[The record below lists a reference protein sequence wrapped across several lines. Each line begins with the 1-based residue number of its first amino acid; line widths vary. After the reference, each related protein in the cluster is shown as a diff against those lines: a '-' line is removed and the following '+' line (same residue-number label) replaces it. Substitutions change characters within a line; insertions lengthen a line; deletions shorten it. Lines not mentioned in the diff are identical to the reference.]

1 MESVSNPSRNKKH
14 WLVLACACGMA
25 AASIGLSIN
34 VIGVFYTPVSEAL
47 GIYRGSFAFH
57 NTIASIAMAFVSLI
71 IPQMIYRMGW
81 KPSLAIGIA
90 LGVIG
95 TSGMGF
101 TTNVSIFYI
110 LGALRGAGTALFAM
124 VPLTMIVNAWFEEK
138 NGLAMSLSFGMSGI
152 AGAILSPVFTALI
165 ENFGWDTA
173 FIIKGIVIGLF
184 CLPALLYPYSLNPR
198 EEGYLPYGHD
208 PEEAAKQKN
217 LKKKELPPFSYM
229 TIAFIAL
236 FTFSFLHTNIIG
248 LSQHLPGFGESL
260 GMSPLVG
267 GWMMSAAMLG
277 NITFKLVI
285 GVLSDKIGIIKSTV
299 LMIGLNMLA
308 IILFV
313 VLHQPLA
320 LILTSWLFGSMFC
333 IPAVAFPLL
342 SNQLFGRAAATRVY
356 PVLTFAMGIG
366 GAISVTIIGFIF
378 DFTGS
383 YQTAFLIG
391 LGFNIVNLV
400 LLSIS
405 VKTAPKAV

>member
-1 MESVSNPSRNKKH
+1 MENPAKSRKH

-47 GIYRGSFAFH
+47 NIYRGSFAFH

-71 IPQMIYRMGW
+71 IPQLIYRIGW
-81 KPSLAIGIA
+81 KPALAVGIA

-101 TTNVSIFYI
+101 TTNLTAFYI

-124 VPLTMIVNAWFEEK
+124 VPLTMIVNGWFEEK

-152 AGAILSPVFTALI
+152 AGAILSPIFTALI
-165 ENFGWDTA
+165 EQAGWDVA
-173 FIIKGIVIGLF
+173 FIIKGLVIGAF
-184 CLPALLYPYSLNPR
+184 CLPALLYPYALNPR

-208 PEEAAKQKN
+208 PEEAVKQAN
-217 LKKKELPPFSYM
+217 LKKKELPPFSYAS
-229 TIAFIAL
+229 IAFIAL
-236 FTFSFLHTNIIG
+236 FIFSFLHTNIIG
-248 LSQHLPGFGESL
+248 MSQHLPGFGESL

-267 GWMMSAAMLG
+267 GWMMSAAMIG
-277 NITFKLVI
+277 NITFKLII
-285 GVLSDKIGIIKSTV
+285 GVLADKIGIVRSTL
-299 LMIGLNMLA
+299 LMMGLNVLA
-308 IILFV
+308 I
-313 VLHQPLA
+313 VLLITWQQPIPLV
-320 LILTSWLFGSMFC
+320 IHSWLFGTMFC

-342 SNQLFGRAAATRVY
+342 SNQFFGRAAATRVY

-366 GAISVTIIGFIF
+366 GAISVTIIGYIF

-383 YQTAFLIG
+383 YQAAFLIAIALNVMNVG
-391 LGFNIVNLV
+391 LLG
-400 LLSIS
+400 IS

>member
-1 MESVSNPSRNKKH
+1 MENPAKSRKH

-47 GIYRGSFAFH
+47 NIYRGSFAFH

-71 IPQMIYRMGW
+71 IPQLIYRIGW
-81 KPSLAIGIA
+81 KPALAVGIA

-101 TTNVSIFYI
+101 TTNLTAFYI

-124 VPLTMIVNAWFEEK
+124 VPLTMIVNGWFEEK

-152 AGAILSPVFTALI
+152 AGAILSPIFTALI
-165 ENFGWDTA
+165 EQAGWDVA
-173 FIIKGIVIGLF
+173 FIIKGLVIGAF
-184 CLPALLYPYSLNPR
+184 CLPALLYPYALNPR

-208 PEEAAKQKN
+208 PEAAVKQTN
-217 LKKKELPPFSYM
+217 LKKKELPPFSYAS
-229 TIAFIAL
+229 IAFIAL
-236 FTFSFLHTNIIG
+236 FIFSFLHTNIIG
-248 LSQHLPGFGESL
+248 MSQHLPGFGESL

-267 GWMMSAAMLG
+267 GWMMSAAMIG
-277 NITFKLVI
+277 NITFKLII
-285 GVLSDKIGIIKSTV
+285 GVLADKIGIVRSTL
-299 LMIGLNMLA
+299 LMMGLNVLA
-308 IILFV
+308 I
-313 VLHQPLA
+313 VLLITWQQPIPLV
-320 LILTSWLFGSMFC
+320 IHSWLFGTMFC

-342 SNQLFGRAAATRVY
+342 SNQFFGRAAATRVY

-366 GAISVTIIGFIF
+366 GAISVTIIGYIF

-383 YQTAFLIG
+383 YQAAFLIAIALNVMNVG
-391 LGFNIVNLV
+391 LLG
-400 LLSIS
+400 IS

>member
-1 MESVSNPSRNKKH
+1 MENPAKSRKH

-47 GIYRGSFAFH
+47 NIYRGSFAFH

-71 IPQMIYRMGW
+71 IPQLIYRIGW
-81 KPSLAIGIA
+81 KPALAVGIA

-101 TTNVSIFYI
+101 TTNLTAFYI

-124 VPLTMIVNAWFEEK
+124 VPLTMIVNGWFEEK

-152 AGAILSPVFTALI
+152 AGAILSPIFTALI
-165 ENFGWDTA
+165 EQAGWDVA
-173 FIIKGIVIGLF
+173 FIIKGLVIGAF
-184 CLPALLYPYSLNPR
+184 CLSALLYPYALNPR

-208 PEEAAKQKN
+208 PEEAVKQAN
-217 LKKKELPPFSYM
+217 LKKKELPPFSYAS
-229 TIAFIAL
+229 IAFIAL
-236 FTFSFLHTNIIG
+236 FIFSFLHTNIIG
-248 LSQHLPGFGESL
+248 MSQHLPGFGESL

-267 GWMMSAAMLG
+267 GWMMSAAMIG
-277 NITFKLVI
+277 NITFKLII
-285 GVLSDKIGIIKSTV
+285 GVLADKIGIVRSTL
-299 LMIGLNMLA
+299 LMMGLNVLA
-308 IILFV
+308 I
-313 VLHQPLA
+313 VLLITWQQPIPLV
-320 LILTSWLFGSMFC
+320 IHSWLFGTMFC

-342 SNQLFGRAAATRVY
+342 SNQFFGRAAATRVY

-366 GAISVTIIGFIF
+366 GAISVTIIGYIF

-383 YQTAFLIG
+383 YQAAFLIAIALNVMNVG
-391 LGFNIVNLV
+391 LLG
-400 LLSIS
+400 IS

>member
-1 MESVSNPSRNKKH
+1 MENPAKSRKH

-47 GIYRGSFAFH
+47 NIYRGSFAFH
-57 NTIASIAMAFVSLI
+57 NTIASIAMAFVSLV
-71 IPQMIYRMGW
+71 IPQLIYRIGW
-81 KPSLAIGIA
+81 KPALAVGIA

-101 TTNVSIFYI
+101 TTNLTAFYI

-124 VPLTMIVNAWFEEK
+124 VPLTMIVNGWFEEK

-152 AGAILSPVFTALI
+152 AGAILSPIFTALI
-165 ENFGWDTA
+165 EQAGWDVA
-173 FIIKGIVIGLF
+173 FIIKGLVIGAF
-184 CLPALLYPYSLNPR
+184 CLPALLYPYALNPR

-208 PEEAAKQKN
+208 PEEAVKQAN
-217 LKKKELPPFSYM
+217 LKKKELPPFSYAS
-229 TIAFIAL
+229 IAFIAL
-236 FTFSFLHTNIIG
+236 FIFSFLHTNIIG
-248 LSQHLPGFGESL
+248 MSQHLPGFGESL

-267 GWMMSAAMLG
+267 GWMMSAAMIG
-277 NITFKLVI
+277 NITFKLII
-285 GVLSDKIGIIKSTV
+285 GVLADKIGIVRSTL
-299 LMIGLNMLA
+299 LMMGLNVLA
-308 IILFV
+308 I
-313 VLHQPLA
+313 VLLITWQQPIPLV
-320 LILTSWLFGSMFC
+320 IHSWLFGTMFC

-342 SNQLFGRAAATRVY
+342 SNQFFGRAAATRVY

-366 GAISVTIIGFIF
+366 GAISVTIIGYIF

-383 YQTAFLIG
+383 YQAAFLIAIALNVMNVG
-391 LGFNIVNLV
+391 LLG
-400 LLSIS
+400 IS

>member
-1 MESVSNPSRNKKH
+1 MENPAKSRKH

-47 GIYRGSFAFH
+47 NIYRGSFAFH

-71 IPQMIYRMGW
+71 IPQLIYRIGW
-81 KPSLAIGIA
+81 KPALAVGIA

-101 TTNVSIFYI
+101 TTNLTAFYI

-124 VPLTMIVNAWFEEK
+124 VPLTMIVNGWFEEK

-152 AGAILSPVFTALI
+152 AGAILSPIFTALI
-165 ENFGWDTA
+165 EQAGWDVA
-173 FIIKGIVIGLF
+173 FIIKGLVIGAF
-184 CLPALLYPYSLNPR
+184 CLPALLYPYALNPR

-208 PEEAAKQKN
+208 PEAAVKQAN
-217 LKKKELPPFSYM
+217 LKKKELPPFSYAS
-229 TIAFIAL
+229 IAFIAL
-236 FTFSFLHTNIIG
+236 FIFSFLHTNIIG
-248 LSQHLPGFGESL
+248 MSQHLPGFGESL

-267 GWMMSAAMLG
+267 GWMMSAAMIG
-277 NITFKLVI
+277 NITFKLII
-285 GVLSDKIGIIKSTV
+285 GVLADKIGIVRSTL
-299 LMIGLNMLA
+299 LMMGLNVLA
-308 IILFV
+308 I
-313 VLHQPLA
+313 VLLITWQQPIPLV
-320 LILTSWLFGSMFC
+320 IHSWLFGTMFC

-342 SNQLFGRAAATRVY
+342 SNQFFGRAAATRVY

-366 GAISVTIIGFIF
+366 GAISVTIIGYIF

-383 YQTAFLIG
+383 YQAAFLIAIALNVMNVG
-391 LGFNIVNLV
+391 LLG
-400 LLSIS
+400 IS

>member
-1 MESVSNPSRNKKH
+1 MENPAKSRKH

-47 GIYRGSFAFH
+47 NIYRGSFAFH

-71 IPQMIYRMGW
+71 IPQLIYRIGW
-81 KPSLAIGIA
+81 KPALAVGIA

-101 TTNVSIFYI
+101 TTNLTAFYI

-124 VPLTMIVNAWFEEK
+124 VPLTMIVNGWFEEK

-152 AGAILSPVFTALI
+152 AGAILSPIFTALI
-165 ENFGWDTA
+165 EQAGWDVA
-173 FIIKGIVIGLF
+173 FIIKGLVIGAF
-184 CLPALLYPYSLNPR
+184 CLPALLYPYALNPR

-208 PEEAAKQKN
+208 PEEAVKQAN
-217 LKKKELPPFSYM
+217 LKKKELPPFSYAS
-229 TIAFIAL
+229 IAFIAL
-236 FTFSFLHTNIIG
+236 FIFSFLHTNIIG
-248 LSQHLPGFGESL
+248 MSQHLPGFGESL

-267 GWMMSAAMLG
+267 GWMMSAAMIG
-277 NITFKLVI
+277 NITFKLII
-285 GVLSDKIGIIKSTV
+285 GVLADKIGIVRSTL
-299 LMIGLNMLA
+299 LMMGLNVLA
-308 IILFV
+308 I
-313 VLHQPLA
+313 VLLITWQQPIPLV
-320 LILTSWLFGSMFC
+320 IHSWLFGTMFC

-342 SNQLFGRAAATRVY
+342 SNQFFGRAAATRVY

-366 GAISVTIIGFIF
+366 GAISVTIIGYIF

-383 YQTAFLIG
+383 YQAAFLIAIALNVMNVG
-391 LGFNIVNLV
+391 VLG
-400 LLSIS
+400 IS